1 MIAQFERF
9 ELPIPVAVALDCS
22 QGGKDAT
29 DDVDYALL
37 SAIQELHAEN
47 ADTPTICNDPAVR
60 LIAHQLAWILRLSE
74 FDRDLDAYGRALDTC
89 REKSQ

>member
-1 MIAQFERF
+1 MSRNRYHN
-9 ELPIPVAVALDCS
+9 ALLIREGACNPS
-22 QGGKDAT
+22 GIT
-29 DDVDYALL
+29 HALL

-74 FDRDLDAYGRALDTC
+74 FDRDLDAYGRALDAC
-89 REKSQ
+89 REQTR

>member
-1 MIAQFERF
+1 MSRSRF
-9 ELPIPVAVALDCS
+9 SAALLIQEGACNPS
-22 QGGKDAT
+22 GIT
-29 DDVDYALL
+29 HALL

-60 LIAHQLAWILRLSE
+60 LIAHQLAWILNLSE
-74 FDRDLDAYGRALDTC
+74 FDRDLDAYGRALDAC

>member
-1 MIAQFERF
+1 MPRNRYHNA
-9 ELPIPVAVALDCS
+9 LLIPEGACNPS
-22 QGGKDAT
+22 GIT
-29 DDVDYALL
+29 HALL

-47 ADTPTICNDPAVR
+47 ADTPTICEDPAVR
-60 LIAHQLAWILRLSE
+60 LIAHQLAWVFNLRE

>member
-1 MIAQFERF
+1 MSRSRF
-9 ELPIPVAVALDCS
+9 SDALFIQEGACNPS
-22 QGGKDAT
+22 GIT
-29 DDVDYALL
+29 HALL

>member
-1 MIAQFERF
+1 MSRSRF
-9 ELPIPVAVALDCS
+9 SAALLIQEGACNPS
-22 QGGKDAT
+22 GIT
-29 DDVDYALL
+29 HALL

-60 LIAHQLAWILRLSE
+60 LIAHQLAWILNLRE
-74 FDRDLDAYGRALDTC
+74 FDRDLDDYGRALDAC

>member
-1 MIAQFERF
+1 MPRNRYHN
-9 ELPIPVAVALDCS
+9 ALLIQEGACNPS
-22 QGGKDAT
+22 GIT
-29 DDVDYALL
+29 HALL
-37 SAIQELHAEN
+37 SAIQELHAEK
-47 ADTPTICNDPAVR
+47 ADTFTIRSDPAVR